1 MTLRVMWFS
10 AVSAVLGAIFWRML
24 DHQLIGIDLD
34 VIALLLMVAGV
45 VGLSVSSVLFAVR
58 ASRHPRGASRSSVS
72 DPVADVE
79 TVGALSAA
87 GQPRFAHDDGTAHA
101 HRGARRSSLHLTS
114 N

>member
-34 VIALLLMVAGV
+34 VIAMALMFAGV
-45 VGLSVSSVLFAVR
+45 VGLSVSSVICAVR
-58 ASRHPRGASRSSVS
+58 ASRHPRGASLSSVS
-72 DPVADVE
+72 DAVADVE
-79 TVGALSAA
+79 TVDVLCAA
-87 GQPRFAHDDGTAHA
+87 GQMKSAHDDGTAHA
-101 HRGARRSSLHLTS
+101 HRGLRRSSLHLTS